1 LSTPLKSIVQVASL
15 FLLGTAL
22 ILLAQVP
29 RENFPLTLA
38 LFTVAF
44 GGMLGCYFLSESKFS
59 FWWLLGVGVFFR
71 VSIFFFAP
79 QWSEDGVRFL
89 WDGELLRQGQN
100 PYQMTPAQVQ
110 EKPGAVQAG
119 YLTQLYGGLNSPNY
133 YSVYPPLN
141 QVLFWGVAQFAQS
154 NLEKGYLA
162 LRFLLLL
169 GEVGV
174 FSLLSWLLARF
185 DLPQKQVIFYW
196 LNPLVILEAVGNLHF
211 EGLVLFFLVAS
222 LAAMSR
228 QKLGF
233 SGMFWGLAIGMKLL
247 PLLFAPTF
255 LFWKQTRKSL
265 GFWGMTIGIGL
276 LCFLPLAL
284 GGAWQNFFQSLQLY
298 QGKFEF
304 NASVYYLLREVGKW
318 LVGYNTIG
326 ILTKLGMVITLA
338 GVIWMSWKRSQAT
351 FEGMIGLWV
360 QLYLLYFILQPV
372 VHPWYLLPG
381 LGLSVLTRQW
391 TFLLWSFGA
400 IFSYQ
405 AYSQNPVQEQA
416 LFLMLQ
422 YGLVLLG
429 LYLDYFRK
437 QRTPNLET

>member
-1 LSTPLKSIVQVASL
+1 MSTHFKSVLKVASL
-15 FLLGTAL
+15 LLLGTAL

-29 RENFPLTLA
+29 RENFPLTFV
-38 LFTVAF
+38 LFAVAF
-44 GGMLGCYFLSESKFS
+44 GAMLGSYFLDWRKDS
-59 FWWLLGVGVFFR
+59 FWWLLGVGLIFR
-71 VSIFFFAP
+71 GSLFFFAP

-100 PYQMTPAQVQ
+100 PYLLTPAQVQ
-110 EKPGAVQAG
+110 EQLGAGAAV
-119 YLTQLYGGLNSPNY
+119 YLTQLFEELNSPHY

-141 QVLFWGVAQFAQS
+141 QLLFWGAAQFAQGH
-154 NLEKGYLA
+154 LEKGYLA
-162 LRFLLLL
+162 LRLLLLL

-174 FSLLSWLLARF
+174 FSLLCWLFSRLG
-185 DLPQKQVIFYW
+185 LPQKQIIFYW
-196 LNPLVILEAVGNLHF
+196 LNPLVILEVVGNLHF

-247 PLLFAPTF
+247 PLLFAPAF

-265 GFWGMTIGIGL
+265 GFWGMAVGIGL
-276 LCFLPLAL
+276 LCFLSLAL

-304 NASVYYLLREVGKW
+304 NASVYYLLRAMGNW

-338 GVIWMSWKRSQAT
+338 GVIWMAWKRSQAT

-391 TFLLWSFGA
+391 AFLLWSFGA

-416 LFLMLQ
+416 LFLMLE

-437 QRTPNLET
+437 QRTTNLER

>member
-1 LSTPLKSIVQVASL
+1 LSTRLKSVLKVTSL
-15 FLLGTAL
+15 LLLGSAL
-22 ILLAQVP
+22 FFLAQVP
-29 RENFPLTLA
+29 REDFPLILV
-38 LFTVAF
+38 LFAVAF
-44 GGMLGCYFLSESKFS
+44 GAMLGSYFLDWSTPS
-59 FWWLLGVGVFFR
+59 FWWLLGVGIFFR
-71 VSIFFFAP
+71 ISTFFFAP

-100 PYQMTPAQVQ
+100 PYQLTPAQVQ
-110 EKPGAVQAG
+110 EQLGAGEAG
-119 YLTQLYGGLNSPNY
+119 YRTQLFEELNSPHY

-141 QVLFWGVAQFAQS
+141 QLLFWGSAQFAQGH
-154 NLEKGYLA
+154 LEKGHLA
-162 LRFLLLL
+162 LRLLLLL

-174 FSLLSWLLARF
+174 FSLLWRLLARF
-185 DLPQKQVIFYW
+185 DLSQKQVIFYW
-196 LNPLVILEAVGNLHF
+196 FNPLVILEVVGNLHF

-222 LAAMSR
+222 LAAISR
-228 QKLGF
+228 HKLGF

-247 PLLFAPTF
+247 PLLFAPAF
-255 LFWKQTRKSL
+255 LFWKQTRKSV
-265 GFWGMTIGIGL
+265 GFWGMAIGTGL
-276 LCFLPLAL
+276 LCFLPLL
-284 GGAWQNFFQSLQLY
+284 VGGTWQNFFESLQLY

-304 NASVYYLLREVGKW
+304 NASVYYLLREIGNW
-318 LVGYNTIG
+318 LVGFNTIG
-326 ILTKLGMVITLA
+326 LLTKFGMLITVA

-351 FEGMIGLWV
+351 NQGFVELLV
-360 QLYLLYFILQPV
+360 QLYLLYFLLQPV

-405 AYSQNPVQEQA
+405 AYSQNPVQEHA
-416 LFLMLQ
+416 LFLMLE

-437 QRTPNLET
+437 QRTTTLDL

>member
-1 LSTPLKSIVQVASL
+1 LSTRLKSIVQVASL

-29 RENFPLTLA
+29 REKFPLTLA

-44 GGMLGCYFLSESKFS
+44 GGMLGCYFLSDSKFS

-110 EKPGAVQAG
+110 EKPGAGEAG
-119 YLTQLYGGLNSPNY
+119 YLTQLYEGLNSPNY
-133 YSVYPPLN
+133 FSVYPPMN
-141 QVLFWGVAQFAQS
+141 QVLFWGAAQFAQGHI
-154 NLEKGYLA
+154 EKGYLA
-162 LRFLLLL
+162 LRLLLLL

-174 FSLLSWLLARF
+174 FLLLCWLLARL

-196 LNPLVILEAVGNLHF
+196 LNPLVILEVVGNLHF

-233 SGMFWGLAIGMKLL
+233 SGMFWGLAVGLKLL
-247 PLLFAPTF
+247 PLLFAPAF

-265 GFWGMTIGIGL
+265 DFWGMAIGTGL

-284 GGAWQNFFQSLQLY
+284 GNSWQNFFQSLQLY

-304 NASVYYLLREVGKW
+304 NASVYYLLREVGNW
-318 LVGYNTIG
+318 LVGYNTIS
-326 ILTKLGMVITLA
+326 ILTKLGTAITVA

-416 LFLMLQ
+416 LFLMLE

>member
-1 LSTPLKSIVQVASL
+1 MSTRFKSVLKVASL
-15 FLLGTAL
+15 LLLGTAL

-29 RENFPLTLA
+29 RENFPLTFV
-38 LFTVAF
+38 LFAVAF
-44 GGMLGCYFLSESKFS
+44 GAMLGSYFLDWRKDS
-59 FWWLLGVGVFFR
+59 FWWLFGVGLLFR
-71 VSIFFFAP
+71 GSLFFFAP

-89 WDGELLRQGQN
+89 WDGELLSQGQN

-110 EKPGAVQAG
+110 EQLGEEEVG
-119 YLTQLYGGLNSPNY
+119 YLTQLFEGLNSPHY

-141 QVLFWGVAQFAQS
+141 QVLFWGAAKFAQS

-162 LRFLLLL
+162 LRLLLLL

-174 FSLLSWLLARF
+174 FSLLWWLLARF

-196 LNPLVILEAVGNLHF
+196 FNPLVILEVLGNLHF

-222 LAAMSR
+222 LAAISR
-228 QKLGF
+228 HKLGF

-247 PLLFAPTF
+247 PLLFAPAF

-265 GFWGMTIGIGL
+265 GFWGMAIGTGL
-276 LCFLPLAL
+276 LCFLPLL
-284 GGAWQNFFQSLQLY
+284 VGGAWQNFFQSLQLY

-304 NASVYYLLREVGKW
+304 NASVYYLLREMGNW
-318 LVGYNTIG
+318 LVGFNTIG
-326 ILTKLGMVITLA
+326 ILTKFGMVITVS
-338 GVIWMSWKRSQAT
+338 GVIWLSWKRSQAA

-416 LFLMLQ
+416 LFLMLE

-437 QRTPNLET
+437 QRTTTLDL

>member
-1 LSTPLKSIVQVASL
+1 LSTHFKSVLKVASL
-15 FLLGTAL
+15 LLLGTAL

-29 RENFPLTLA
+29 RENFPLTFV
-38 LFTVAF
+38 LFAVAF
-44 GGMLGCYFLSESKFS
+44 GAMLGCYFLSDSKFS
-59 FWWLLGVGVFFR
+59 FWWILGVGLLFR
-71 VSIFFFAP
+71 GSLFFFAP

-110 EKPGAVQAG
+110 EQQGAGEAG
-119 YLTQLYGGLNSPNY
+119 YRSQLFEELNSPHY

-141 QVLFWGVAQFAQS
+141 QVLFWGAAQFAQGQ
-154 NLEKGYLA
+154 LEKGYLA
-162 LRFLLLL
+162 LRLLLLL

-174 FSLLSWLLARF
+174 FSLLCWLLARF
-185 DLPQKQVIFYW
+185 DIPQKQVIFYW
-196 LNPLVILEAVGNLHF
+196 FNPLVILEVVGNLHF

-222 LAAMSR
+222 LAAISR
-228 QKLGF
+228 HKLGF

-247 PLLFAPTF
+247 PLLFVPAF
-255 LFWKQTRKSL
+255 LLWKQTRKSV
-265 GFWGMTIGIGL
+265 GFWGMAIATGL
-276 LCFLPLAL
+276 LCFLPLGL

-304 NASVYYLLREVGKW
+304 NASVYYLLREVGNW
-318 LVGYNTIG
+318 LVGFNTIG
-326 ILTKLGMVITLA
+326 ILTKFGMVITVS
-338 GVIWMSWKRSQAT
+338 GVIWMSWKRSKAT
-351 FEGMIGLWV
+351 NQGFVELLV

-416 LFLMLQ
+416 LFLMLE
-422 YGLVLLG
+422 YGLFLLG

-437 QRTPNLET
+437 QRTTTLDL

>member
-1 LSTPLKSIVQVASL
+1 LSTRYKSVLKVASL
-15 FLLGTAL
+15 LLLGIAL
-22 ILLAQVP
+22 VLLAQVP

-44 GGMLGCYFLSESKFS
+44 WGMLGCYFLSESKFS

-79 QWSEDGVRFL
+79 QWSEDGIRFL

-110 EKPGAVQAG
+110 EQLGAGEAV
-119 YLTQLYGGLNSPNY
+119 YLTQLFGELNSPHY

-141 QVLFWGVAQFAQS
+141 QLLFWGAAQFAQG
-154 NLEKGYLA
+154 NLEKGYLV
-162 LRFLLLL
+162 LRILLLF

-174 FSLLSWLLARF
+174 FLLLCWLLARF
-185 DLPQKQVIFYW
+185 GLPQKQVIFYW
-196 LNPLVILEAVGNLHF
+196 LNPLVILEVVGNLHF

-222 LAAMSR
+222 LANMSR
-228 QKLGF
+228 NKLGL

-247 PLLFAPTF
+247 PLLFAPAF
-255 LFWKQTRKSL
+255 LVWKQTRKSV
-265 GFWGMTIGIGL
+265 GFWGMAIATGL
-276 LCFLPLAL
+276 LCFLPLVF

-304 NASVYYLLREVGKW
+304 NASVYYLLREVGNW

-326 ILTKLGMVITLA
+326 ILTKFCTVITVA
-338 GVIWMSWKRSQAT
+338 GVIWMSWKRSQPT
-351 FEGMIGLWV
+351 FEGIIGLWV

-416 LFLMLQ
+416 LFLMLE

>member
-1 LSTPLKSIVQVASL
+1 MSTRLKSILNVASL
-15 FLLGTAL
+15 LLLGTAL
-22 ILLAQVP
+22 ILLAQVQ
-29 RENFPLTLA
+29 RENFHLTLV
-38 LFTVAF
+38 LFAVAF
-44 GGMLGCYFLSESKFS
+44 GAMLGSYLLVWRKDS
-59 FWWLLGVGVFFR
+59 FWWLLGVGIFFR
-71 VSIFFFAP
+71 ISTFFFAP

-110 EKPGAVQAG
+110 EQLGAGEAG
-119 YLTQLYGGLNSPNY
+119 YRTQLFEELNSPHY

-141 QVLFWGVAQFAQS
+141 QLLFWGAAQFAQGH
-154 NLEKGYLA
+154 LEKGYLA
-162 LRFLLLL
+162 LRFLILL

-174 FSLLSWLLARF
+174 FSLLWWLLARF

-196 LNPLVILEAVGNLHF
+196 FNPLVILEVVGNLHF

-222 LAAMSR
+222 LAAISR
-228 QKLGF
+228 HKLGF

-247 PLLFAPTF
+247 PLLFAPAF
-255 LFWKQTRKSL
+255 LFWKQTRKSVGFL
-265 GFWGMTIGIGL
+265 GMAIGTGL
-276 LCFLPLAL
+276 LCFLPLL
-284 GGAWQNFFQSLQLY
+284 VGGTWQNFFESLQLY

-304 NASVYYLLREVGKW
+304 NASVYYLLREIGNW

-326 ILTKLGMVITLA
+326 LLTKFGMVITVA
-338 GVIWMSWKRSQAT
+338 GVIWMSWKRSQVT
-351 FEGMIGLWV
+351 NQGFVELLV
-360 QLYLLYFILQPV
+360 QLYLLYFLLQPV

-416 LFLMLQ
+416 LFLMLE

-437 QRTPNLET
+437 QRTTTLDL